1 MENTDILC
9 ADEYLYTKGANSGYS
24 WRSCQFYYALTYGEH
39 VNDHQVD
46 FCRKIE
52 ERIGNIIVVEDVGKI
67 MEVIE
72 NYEEYCA
79 GKNANEVNHNKIFNE
94 SLEALISKFKL

>member
-1 MENTDILC
+1 MPLQMGKVPIVVPRQ
-9 ADEYLYTKGANSGYS
+9 KK
-24 WRSCQFYYALTYGEH
+24 YGEH